1 MKNNLLLLCSL
12 LLITGTVIGQNQEKI
27 YYDNQWIGSSASRA
41 AFFRIV
47 NYDSQ
52 DKPVGEV
59 RDYFITGELQSVID
73 GALYIDKADDSKSV
87 FTGYSRG
94 FFKNGIKQFES
105 LYDQSGSLLSHKTYF
120 ENGNLKTEAQ
130 YKNGEYHGD
139 YNLYYESGKLYRNFS
154 FSNGVMNGKFFTEC
168 DEFENCQKVFY
179 DTFYTAENENGWNL
193 NTSGKEYNSR
203 IIEGSGLKMTSSG
216 TTFQQT
222 VNVPLSLSE
231 NFSIET
237 IVDFKSGD
245 KNNSHGLLWGFK
257 DWDNYYYFTIT
268 ATGYFRIGGETKG
281 INLELADWTESEK
294 INKGSERN
302 LLKIL
307 KVEDKIY
314 YSINGDVVFSDD
326 FYSFRGNNTGFIS
339 TGNKEVLFENLIVRQ
354 DIPKA
359 QVSNTQPVSS
369 TPGWKG
375 NGTGFFVSKDGYLA
389 TNYHVI
395 KEASEIEIEF
405 IRNGQKVRYEA
416 QVVQSDRQND
426 LAILKIKDGSFTPFN
441 ELPYIFGTEL
451 SDIGTNVFA
460 LGYPMALSVMG
471 TEIKFTDGKISS
483 KTGFQ
488 GDIATY
494 QMTTP
499 IQPGNSGGPLFDYD
513 GKLIGINSAI
523 IRPDLADNVSYAIKS
538 SYLKNLIDVLPAS
551 LVLPDDHTIT
561 TKTLTEKIRLL
572 SDYVVLIKTK

>member
-1 MKNNLLLLCSL
+1 MKIKFLLLFSL
-12 LLITGTVIGQNQEKI
+12 LLITGTAIGQSQKKY
-27 YYDNQWIGSSASRA
+27 YYDEEWNGTSASKADFYRV
-41 AFFRIV
+41 V

-73 GALYIDKADDSKSV
+73 GALYIDKADDSKSI
-87 FTGYSRG
+87 FTGHSRG
-94 FFKNGIKQFES
+94 FLKDGRKQFES
-105 LYDQSGSLLSHKTYF
+105 LYDQTGNLINHKTWF
-120 ENGNLKTEAQ
+120 ENGNLQMEAE

-139 YNLYYESGKLYRNFS
+139 YNLYYESGKLYRSLS
-154 FSNGVMNGKFFTEC
+154 FSNGEMIGKFFTEC

-179 DTFYTAENENGWNL
+179 ESFYTAENENGWNL
-193 NTSGKEYNSR
+193 NADEKEFKSNIISGQ
-203 IIEGSGLKMTSSG
+203 GLKMKSSG

-245 KNNSHGLLWGFK
+245 NNNSHGLIWGFR
-257 DWDNYYYFTIT
+257 DWDNYYYFSIT
-268 ATGYFRIGGETKG
+268 ANGYFRIGGKTEG
-281 INLELADWTESEK
+281 INLELADWTESDK
-294 INKGSERN
+294 INKDFERN

-307 KVEDKIY
+307 KVDDKIY
-314 YSINGDVVFSDD
+314 YSINGGVVFSDD
-326 FYSFRGNNTGFIS
+326 FYSFRGNNTGFVIS
-339 TGNKEVLFENLIVRQ
+339 GSKEVLFENLIVRQ
-354 DIPKA
+354 DIPGA
-359 QVSNTQPVSS
+359 LVSNSRPVSS
-369 TPGWKG
+369 APGWKG
-375 NGTGFFVSKDGYLA
+375 NGTGFFISKDGYLA

-395 KEASEIEIEF
+395 EDASEIEIEF
-405 IRNGQKVRYEA
+405 IRNGQKIRYEA
-416 QVVQSDRQND
+416 QVIQSDRQND
-426 LAILKIKDGSFTPFN
+426 LAILKIKDASFTPFD

-488 GDIATY
+488 GDISTY

-499 IQPGNSGGPLFDYD
+499 IQPGNSGGPLFDFD

-523 IRPDLADNVSYAIKS
+523 ISPDLADNVSYAIKS

-551 LVLPDDHTIT
+551 LVLPDDNNIT
-561 TKTLTEKIRLL
+561 SKSLTEKIKLL
-572 SDYVVLIKTK
+572 SDYVVMIKTK